1 MPEPEGK
8 PVVGV
13 TSSKKELLAAYK
25 ELQKQLQERREGEL
39 KPEQKLKERQD
50 KAAVETAE
58 AIATEGIGKQVA
70 TLKAEI
76 SRVLADLSDKMDEA
90 TARWVQVKRAVEVKE
105 AELVEIYEI
114 QKAASTL
121 AALLEAQRQKREQF
135 ESDMAGRKAAL
146 DAEIEETRA
155 EWSGEK
161 QAREAEAKEREG
173 AEKKAREREAEEF
186 KYRSARERQLAKEE
200 FEFEKSRLQRE
211 LQVKREELE
220 RGLAERE
227 KALKERETELA
238 ALQQKAAAF
247 PKELDAAVAKAVKEA
262 TERLTREAAAR
273 EELLRKDAEAEQ
285 KVLSSRI
292 EALQETVK
300 AQAAQIARLSAQIEK
315 SYGQVQD
322 IAVKAIEGSA
332 NAKTIAALQAQ
343 AAETGRRAAAEQK

>member
-1 MPEPEGK
+1 MPEPEAK
-8 PVVGV
+8 AVGI

-25 ELQKQLQERREGEL
+25 ELQRQLQERREAEM
-39 KPEQKLKERQD
+39 KPEQRIREKQD
-50 KAAVETAE
+50 RAAVETAE

-76 SRVLADLSDKMDEA
+76 SKVLADLSDKMDEA
-90 TARWVQVKRAVEVKE
+90 TTKYLQVKRAVDVKE
-105 AELVEIYEI
+105 AELEEIYEI

-135 ESDMAGRKAAL
+135 EADMAQRKAAL
-146 DAEIEETRA
+146 EAEIAETRA
-155 EWSGEK
+155 AWDREK
-161 QAREAEAKEREG
+161 QVREAEAKEREA

-186 KYRSARERQLAKEE
+186 KYRTAREKQLAKEE
-200 FEFEKSRLQRE
+200 FEYEKARLQRE
-211 LQVKREELE
+211 LQLKREELE

-227 KALKERETELA
+227 KALREREAELA
-238 ALQQKAAAF
+238 ALQQRVAAF
-247 PKELDAAVAKAVKEA
+247 PKELDAAVTRAVKEA

-273 EELLRKDAEAEQ
+273 EELLKKDAEAEQ

-300 AQAAQIARLSAQIEK
+300 AQAAQIARLSAQLEK

-332 NAKTIAALQAQ
+332 NLKTISALQAQ
-343 AAETGRRAAAEQK
+343 VAESARRAPQEQK